1 MKALS
6 RLLATED
13 PEQRIMKAELARELG
28 LFDETARLLDF
39 PFKEDLIPTV
49 RFIRK
54 LALERDGAL
63 RRLFMTRV
71 TNSAPDD
78 GT

>member
-28 LFDETARLLDF
+28 LFDETERLLDF
-39 PFKEDLIPTV
+39 PFEEDHMPTV
-49 RFIRK
+49 RLIRD
-54 LALERDGAL
+54 LALEQDRSVAEVVYG
-63 RRLFMTRV
+63 
-71 TNSAPDD
+71 
-78 GT
+78 